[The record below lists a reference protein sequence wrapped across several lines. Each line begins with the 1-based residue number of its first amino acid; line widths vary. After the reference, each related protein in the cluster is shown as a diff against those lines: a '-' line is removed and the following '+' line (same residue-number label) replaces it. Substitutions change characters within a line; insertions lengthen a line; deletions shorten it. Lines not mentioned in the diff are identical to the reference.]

1 MQARKYFNNGIILSL
16 LIALA
21 HTPISY
27 AQMPDGSGG
36 SSDSNQGQLNNV
48 PGDQG
53 QGGANNNAMPQM
65 PQMPDASAQNNN
77 NSNAQGQS
85 NPYDQTFP
93 PKADESNKKPAVKGK
108 NPSKT
113 NVPKPAA
120 STNNVSYVQQYQ
132 WSKKGNLI
140 KETGSF
146 GNSTIR
152 RSASAASSSSG
163 YQVAVSGPKSYV
175 IKTAGINTFA
185 EEVNLTKDQV
195 KNKLTLEL
203 AKVGDSKLKYK
214 SLTVSV
220 NNFVV
225 ATQAN
230 FVNNNSFS
238 VDVNG
243 KASEGS
249 NQILIEMSGPASLGV
264 SYKLMASEKAPAEIL
279 TVSGPKTFTVT
290 TAGTNT
296 FTDTINL
303 TSEQLADKLNM
314 TLTKGGPATNKFKS
328 LSVSVGGYII
338 ATEKNFEHSDSF
350 SLDLSKKITKPSTQL
365 LVSAAAPAQTSLT
378 YKITLPRTKEMKEE
392 ESDKVPFVLQQG
404 KDYTTTTAF
413 VNKYTET
420 FKLEPGE
427 EHLPLSLIFNI
438 SGPGNGFNRLL
449 IYLNGVAI
457 ASRKEFKTN
466 TLSLN
471 VMNQLIPGTNEITVQ
486 SQGPKDSKFTWKLTS
501 PKIVL
506 KQTKPE
512 PCAMGDII
520 EIDGSNFP
528 TYKKPNL
535 KYGYVEEV
543 TIDGLSAL
551 VTYATANQ
559 LKVLVPDSL
568 KPGEV
573 KLKVAV
579 GRVKSKEFK
588 IKIKADPVVFGVDH
602 INIQPTGILNIK
614 GQGFSSNPAKIKVT
628 MRGVNVPVQS
638 ASSTSLS
645 VKIPEALDLDSPT
658 ASAMNPADQLNA
670 ASEPAQGGF
679 TNIEIESDGV
689 KAKYK
694 PQQDCF
700 PGITQPSTLG
710 VGVYYRVIAPSNQV
724 NMP

>member
-249 NQILIEMSGPASLGV
+249 I
-264 SYKLMASEKAPAEIL
+264 
-279 TVSGPKTFTVT
+279 
-290 TAGTNT
+290 
-296 FTDTINL
+296 
-303 TSEQLADKLNM
+303 
-314 TLTKGGPATNKFKS
+314 
-328 LSVSVGGYII
+328 
-338 ATEKNFEHSDSF
+338 F
-350 SLDLSKKITKPSTQL
+350 SPS
-365 LVSAAAPAQTSLT
+365 
-378 YKITLPRTKEMKEE
+378 RR
-392 ESDKVPFVLQQG
+392 
-404 KDYTTTTAF
+404 
-413 VNKYTET
+413 
-420 FKLEPGE
+420 
-427 EHLPLSLIFNI
+427 H
-438 SGPGNGFNRLL
+438 
-449 IYLNGVAI
+449 
-457 ASRKEFKTN
+457 
-466 TLSLN
+466 
-471 VMNQLIPGTNEITVQ
+471 
-486 SQGPKDSKFTWKLTS
+486 
-501 PKIVL
+501 
-506 KQTKPE
+506 
-512 PCAMGDII
+512 
-520 EIDGSNFP
+520 
-528 TYKKPNL
+528 
-535 KYGYVEEV
+535 
-543 TIDGLSAL
+543 
-551 VTYATANQ
+551 
-559 LKVLVPDSL
+559 
-568 KPGEV
+568 
-573 KLKVAV
+573 
-579 GRVKSKEFK
+579 
-588 IKIKADPVVFGVDH
+588 
-602 INIQPTGILNIK
+602 
-614 GQGFSSNPAKIKVT
+614 
-628 MRGVNVPVQS
+628 
-638 ASSTSLS
+638 
-645 VKIPEALDLDSPT
+645 
-658 ASAMNPADQLNA
+658 
-670 ASEPAQGGF
+670 
-679 TNIEIESDGV
+679 
-689 KAKYK
+689 
-694 PQQDCF
+694 
-700 PGITQPSTLG
+700 
-710 VGVYYRVIAPSNQV
+710 
-724 NMP
+724 